1 MGAAAGNEASWAEV
15 QAVDLYKSSDLM
27 RSSTS
32 HYEAVL
38 SQRSSRSLH
47 PKGRRTPMSHQTSD
61 RTLNYPFRLTSPL
74 DPPLEW
80 ERLRKEQPVA
90 SVRLPSGDMAV
101 LLTRYEDVHLILS
114 DPRFSRDLSQ
124 EGAARLASN
133 DGGSALENPDAATL
147 LGGESHKRW
156 RRLMMGA
163 FTVKRLSAMQ
173 PKIEEMANQLVDA
186 MVEKGTPGDLVSA
199 FAFPLP
205 VWVIGELLGISVGD
219 RDKLAYWSNTML
231 SLTQYTQAEIDAA
244 QAEFAQYF
252 MGHIAAKRARP
263 GDNLLSELIA
273 ARDQKD
279 QLTERELM
287 MTGQGLL
294 VAGHETTSNMI
305 AKMMSMLLADRR
317 RWERLLADPSLAR
330 LAVEE
335 ALRFD
340 ANAGIDLPRFITED
354 VELPSGVKLSRER
367 PSCAVWARRTET
379 RRSSKGPT
387 KWIWAARR
395 MHTSPSALART
406 RASVRRSPGL
416 SSKRPSRCSSSGCR
430 GSSWR

>member
-1 MGAAAGNEASWAEV
+1 
-15 QAVDLYKSSDLM
+15 
-27 RSSTS
+27 
-32 HYEAVL
+32 
-38 SQRSSRSLH
+38 
-47 PKGRRTPMSHQTSD
+47 MSHQTSD

-263 GDNLLSELIA
+263 GDDLLSELIA

-354 VELPSGVKLSRER
+354 VELPSGVKLSRGTTVMCSLGAANRDEAVFER
-367 PSCAVWARRTET
+367 ANEMDLG
-379 RRSSKGPT
+379 RSSNAHLSFG
-387 KWIWAARR
+387 AGAY
-395 MHTSPSALART
+395 SCLGQALARIELQT
-406 RASVRRSPGL
+406 ALQVLLKRLPRLELAVKPEALPRREGL
-416 SSKRPSRCSSSGCR
+416 LIGGLVEVLIR
-430 GSSWR
+430 W